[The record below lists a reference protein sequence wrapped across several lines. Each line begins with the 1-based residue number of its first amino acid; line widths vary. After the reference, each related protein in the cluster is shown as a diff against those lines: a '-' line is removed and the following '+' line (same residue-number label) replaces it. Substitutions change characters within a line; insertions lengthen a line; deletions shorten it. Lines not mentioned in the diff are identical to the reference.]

1 MNTNILTLL
10 DEDTAQPYLRP
21 LDRALARFLAERD
34 AHAPP
39 VLLLLAALL
48 SRQLADGHLCLD
60 LALLSGMD
68 EEQNWPPAWRNLLQT
83 WRDPDDLRAIHSPL
97 LADGHDGAPTSAPLV
112 LDGTRLYL
120 RRYWNH
126 ERDVAQ
132 GVLERLSRNTLPA
145 AGLAA
150 ELDHLFPPPCRSGFS
165 RDAVAAENEGGIAA
179 EAAPTTTSTAAKVG
193 RTPIDW
199 PRIACALA
207 ARDAFSVITGGPG
220 TGKTTTVVRL
230 LGLLQTLQ
238 MREQERPL
246 RIRLAAPT
254 GKAAARLNT
263 SIADQ
268 LARLDVTDAVRAAIP
283 AQVDTLHR
291 LLGARPDTRRFRHD
305 RSNPLHL
312 DVLVIDEASM
322 IDLEMMAAVLAA
334 LPEQARLVLLGDK
347 DQLSSVEAGA
357 VLGDLCRRAEAG
369 HYSRATADWL
379 REAGCADIDA
389 FTDNDTQPLDQQITM
404 LRHSHRFAADS
415 GIGQL
420 ARAVNGGDIETVRVL
435 LSARHDDITWTPE
448 HAHIVTLAVEGRFR
462 PTNDAMPQTLRQ
474 RHPSECWDPATSTSK
489 VHKALDDQ
497 HSLLKSASSIRWN
510 DASSAV
516 SRKLGALPSDDGS
529 DDAPHGYRHYLERL
543 HRKRPDANAGDDA
556 FAAWAHHTL
565 QAHGHFQLL
574 CALRNGPFGTQALNL
589 RIAEALHATGLID
602 ADRGWYEGR
611 PVMVLRNDYTL
622 GLMNG
627 DVGIA
632 LRRPDRDGNMRLY
645 VAFPDN
651 SADHLS
657 PNNAP
662 VRFILPSRLEETD
675 TVYAMTVHKSQGS
688 EFDHTALLLPDQ
700 ATAVLTRE
708 LLYTGITRAR
718 RHFSLIAPLAS
729 IELAVGQHTRRHSGL
744 AERLRTCSL
753 PQQLR

>member
-1 MNTNILTLL
+1 MSSNILTLL

-48 SRQLADGHLCLD
+48 SRQLADGHLCMD
-60 LALLSGMD
+60 LALLSGMA

-83 WRDPDDLRAIHSPL
+83 WRDPDDLRAMRSPL
-97 LADGHDGAPTSAPLV
+97 LADGHDGAPAAAPLV

-132 GVLERLSRNTLPA
+132 GVATRLARETNLL
-145 AGLAA
+145 AGLAI
-150 ELDHLFPPPCRSGFS
+150 ELDHLFPPPFRSGFS
-165 RDAVAAENEGGIAA
+165 RDAVAAEDRGGIAA
-179 EAAPTTTSTAAKVG
+179 EAAPATAKVG
-193 RTPIDW
+193 RTPVDW

-207 ARDAFSVITGGPG
+207 ARGAFSVITGGPG

-238 MREQERPL
+238 MREQKRPL

-268 LARLDVTDAVRAAIP
+268 LARLDVDDTVRAAIP

-334 LPEQARLVLLGDK
+334 LPVQARLVLLGDK

-357 VLGDLCRRAEAG
+357 VLGDLCRRAESG
-369 HYSRATADWL
+369 HYNRATANWL
-379 REAGCADIDA
+379 RDAGCGDIDA
-389 FTDNDTQPLDQQITM
+389 FTSDDAQPLDQQITM

-420 ARAVNGGDIETVRVL
+420 ARAVNGGDVKTVRAL
-435 LSARHDDITWTPE
+435 LNAQYDDITWTPE
-448 HAHIVTLAVEGRFR
+448 HAHIIALAIEGRFQ
-462 PTNDAMPQTLRQ
+462 PINDAKLPALHKHRPDALA
-474 RHPSECWDPATSTSK
+474 RHSGAGRNPVAVRPGQAW
-489 VHKALDDQ
+489 
-497 HSLLKSASSIRWN
+497 SLLDPGLR
-510 DASSAV
+510 
-516 SRKLGALPSDDGS
+516 RDDDVS
-529 DDAPHGYRHYLERL
+529 DDAPHGYRHYLELLQRE
-543 HRKRPDANAGDDA
+543 RPTADANDET
-556 FAAWAHHTL
+556 FAAWAHHIL

-574 CALRNGPFGTQALNL
+574 CALRNGPFGTQTLNQ

-602 ADRGWYEGR
+602 ADHGWYEGR

-651 SADHLS
+651 AADGA
-657 PNNAP
+657 NA
-662 VRFILPSRLEETD
+662 VHFILPSRLEETD

-700 ATAVLTRE
+700 ATVVLTRE

-718 RHFSLIAPLAS
+718 RHFSLVAPPAS
-729 IELAVGQHTRRHSGL
+729 IELAVGQRTRRHSGL
-744 AERLRTCSL
+744 DERLRS
-753 PQQLR
+753 PQKPANTP